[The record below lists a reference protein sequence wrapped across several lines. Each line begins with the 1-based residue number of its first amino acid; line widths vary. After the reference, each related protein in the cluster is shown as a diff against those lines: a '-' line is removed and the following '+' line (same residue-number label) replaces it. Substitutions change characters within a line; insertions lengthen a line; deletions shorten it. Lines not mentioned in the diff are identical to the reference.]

1 MITLSEIMTENPFTL
16 GPENSLKQAVELMSQ
31 EKIRHIP
38 IVNHEHQLLGLVTLS
53 DVLASRE
60 SKLFVITQEREAEF
74 TDSVRLDEIMT
85 RNVAWVDPH
94 AGIKEAALYLQRHKY
109 GCLPVV
115 ERGKLVGIVTDSDFI
130 GVAINLLEVMEEREP
145 DSDARSNNYVI
156 KLHNVGYLY

>member
-145 DSDARSNNYVI
+145 DSDS
-156 KLHNVGYLY
+156 

>member
-145 DSDARSNNYVI
+145 DSDT
-156 KLHNVGYLY
+156 

>member
-145 DSDARSNNYVI
+145 DSDA
-156 KLHNVGYLY
+156 